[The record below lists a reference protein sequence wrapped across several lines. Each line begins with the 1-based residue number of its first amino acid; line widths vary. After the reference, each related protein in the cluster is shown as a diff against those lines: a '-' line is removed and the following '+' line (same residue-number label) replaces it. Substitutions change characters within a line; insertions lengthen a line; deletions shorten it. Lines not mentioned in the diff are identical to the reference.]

1 MGSYFF
7 MLALLRQQPRPF
19 FMIFM
24 LEIWERFG
32 FYSVQGILVLYFMR
46 YLGFSKPIAY
56 QTFGA
61 FCALIYSM
69 VPLGGFL
76 GDKVL
81 GTQRT
86 IVLGLFVLASGYFT
100 LAWSGQSGVFFA
112 LSLICIGN
120 GLFKANP
127 AALLARCY
135 TQDSASIHAGFTLYY
150 MAINLGAILAL
161 FVGPAI
167 SSHYGYAYSYTVS
180 ASGIV
185 FGLLNYFLQRHTIAH
200 LATPVEQRKPHWL
213 WWCVI
218 GLSIGLLTWASS
230 YLLQHVLLAKIL
242 VYTAITIMVS
252 FYIICLCRESL
263 VTRQRMLLVLILMAE
278 AVAFFTL
285 YQQMPTSIN
294 LFAVQHVRTMFG
306 GISIDPQSFQVLN
319 PIWIVAMSPV
329 LAAFYAFLQ
338 RKQIYFPTPYKFAL
352 GMACCGLS
360 FAVLFISRFAHDM
373 QGMVSPG
380 WMVLSYWFQSMGEL
394 LVSALGVAMVAELVP
409 KRMMGF
415 VMGMWYLTSALAGL
429 TGATLAAYTVLPQP
443 ANSNIE
449 SLVTDTHVFAMIA
462 LMTLVIAFL
471 LWVVSPRLTRLMHV
485 NK

>member
-1 MGSYFF
+1 

-46 YLGFSKPIAY
+46 YLGFSKPMAY

-61 FCALIYSM
+61 FCALIYSL
-69 VPLGGFL
+69 VPLGGLL
-76 GDKVL
+76 GDKVI

-86 IVLGLFVLASGYFT
+86 LVLGLFILALGYLT
-100 LAWSGQSGVFFA
+100 LAWSGQSGVFVA
-112 LSLICIGN
+112 LGLICIGN

-135 TQDSASIHAGFTLYY
+135 TKDSATIHAGFTMYY

-161 FVGPAI
+161 FAGPAI
-167 SSHYGYAYSYTVS
+167 SSYYGYAYSYTVS
-180 ASGIV
+180 AAGIV
-185 FGLLNYFLQRHTIAH
+185 FGLLNYFLQRHTIVGI
-200 LATPVEQRKPHWL
+200 ATPIEQRKTHWL
-213 WWCVI
+213 WWCLI
-218 GLSIGLLTWASS
+218 ALSIGLLTWASS

-242 VYTAITIMVS
+242 VYTAITVMVS
-252 FYIICLCRESL
+252 VYMICLFREPL
-263 VTRQRMLLVLILMAE
+263 VTRQRMLLVLILMGE

-294 LFAVQHVRTMFG
+294 LFAVQHVRAVFL
-306 GISIDPQSFQVLN
+306 GIAIDPQSFQVLN
-319 PIWIVAMSPV
+319 PIWIVVMSPV
-329 LAAFYAFLQ
+329 LATFYAFLQ
-338 RKQIYFPTPYKFAL
+338 RKNIRFPTPYKFAL
-352 GMACCGLS
+352 GMVCCGLS
-360 FAVLFISRFAHDM
+360 FAVLFITRFAHDM

-380 WMVLSYWFQSMGEL
+380 WMVLSYWFQGMGEL

-409 KRMMGF
+409 NRMMGF

-429 TGATLAAYTVLPQP
+429 TGATLASYTVFPQHT
-443 ANSNIE
+443 NSNME
-449 SLVTDTHVFAMIA
+449 SLLNDTHVFAMIA
-462 LMTLVIAFL
+462 LMTLLIALL
-471 LWVVSPRLTRLMHV
+471 LWMVSPRLTRLMHV